1 MTDEQIKILKSVPVF
16 NVVIDAVIEKLKE
29 KYFLVEK
36 TFDPT
41 FRFQKT
47 EAQKQF
53 VMNVMAFTCEYF
65 GITISD
71 LKSKRKILRND
82 TEHSLVKIRSI
93 VIKLSRELP
102 EESIPLGIIGDC
114 VGRDHATGTHAMKMF
129 DGYLKNKVFKYDYEQ
144 IKKKVNESL
153 KMY

>member
-1 MTDEQIKILKSVPVF
+1 MTNEQIKTLKGGPVF
-16 NVVIDAVIEKLKE
+16 NAVVDAVISKLKE

-53 VMNVMAFTCEYF
+53 VMNVMSFTCEYF
-65 GITISD
+65 GINISD
-71 LKSKRKILRND
+71 LKSKHKVIRRD
-82 TEHSLVKIRSI
+82 TEHSLAKIRAV

-102 EESIPLGIIGDC
+102 EESIPLGIIGEC
-114 VGRDHATGTHAMKMF
+114 IERDHATGTYTMKVF
-129 DGYLKNKVFKYDYEQ
+129 DSYLKNKVFKHDYEQ

>member
-1 MTDEQIKILKSVPVF
+1 MTDEQIKILKSGPVF
-16 NVVIDAVIEKLKE
+16 NVVVDTVIAKLKE

-41 FRFQKT
+41 FRFQKA
-47 EAQKQF
+47 ESQKQF
-53 VMNVMAFTCEYF
+53 VMNVIGLTCEYF
-65 GITISD
+65 GIKIAV
-71 LKSKRKILRND
+71 LKSRHRGRSGN
-82 TEHSLVKIRSI
+82 TEHSLVKIRAV

-102 EESIPLGIIGDC
+102 EEQIPLGIIGDC
-114 VGRDHATGTHAMKMF
+114 IGRDHATGTHAIKMF
-129 DGYLKNKVFKYDYEQ
+129 DSYLKSIEFKYDYEQ